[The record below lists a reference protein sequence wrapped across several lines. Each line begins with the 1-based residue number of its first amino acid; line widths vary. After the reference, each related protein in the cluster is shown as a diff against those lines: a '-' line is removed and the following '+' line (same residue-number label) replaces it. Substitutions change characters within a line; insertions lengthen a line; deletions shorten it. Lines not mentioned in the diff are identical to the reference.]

1 MLNHSFAA
9 QAAVDDYGDYVD
21 ILRRRGFDVRRHP
34 QMKAAND
41 MWGRLL
47 SAGHKSMRRQHNP
60 RAQKFDWT
68 GNRWRQWYDAE
79 PDFHGPNDGYTYDA
93 HRERSGHAGHRAEYA
108 DMAADED
115 LDAHYWPTK
124 SHYEVLGVSPD
135 AADAAIKKAYFAKA
149 RECHPDKNRDDPD
162 ATAKFER
169 IALSL
174 KRREGGAQ
182 TVSRG
187 ASPKSRASFSAVQPR
202 SPGTSGQSTSTTGSP
217 ARSRASAPARSV
229 VQDVRGMATSRGAA
243 ADQGGGGSAGGPRG
257 STKGRGS

>member
-169 IALSL
+169 IALSYSVL
-174 KRREGGAQ
+174 IDPLERCYYDEARTARRRSGGALLL
-182 TVSRG
+182 
-187 ASPKSRASFSAVQPR
+187 FSLAFT
-202 SPGTSGQSTSTTGSP
+202 GTFP
-217 ARSRASAPARSV
+217 ATMFEGDGELV
-229 VQDVRGMATSRGAA
+229 GTF
-243 ADQGGGGSAGGPRG
+243 
-257 STKGRGS
+257 